1 MLRSSVGNNKLIHV
15 HCAIKK
21 LLLLRGRLK
30 IIKGVVGV
38 QKVITFSLVQG
49 AKLVIPVLGLPSQ
62 HRIRANGL

>member
-1 MLRSSVGNNKLIHV
+1 MLRSSVGNYKLIDV

-21 LLLLRGRLK
+21 LLLLRNRLETM
-30 IIKGVVGV
+30 KGIVGV